1 MIGEGKEKY
10 IEWFDADI
18 LLFPWKTDFCN
29 HWNKFVLS
37 YYIGNNIDQIM
48 KRKVTNVL

>member
-18 LLFPWKTDFCN
+18 LLFPRKTDFCN
-29 HWNKFVLS
+29 LQPLK
-37 YYIGNNIDQIM
+37 
-48 KRKVTNVL
+48 